1 MRKPLNLH
9 PRHQLLHQPFQ
20 LARRRV
26 PRDDFVIADAC
37 LAQGFL
43 FDRVAGSGGAPFPM
57 VALALNSSEKLG
69 SIRASGLNV

>member
-1 MRKPLNLH
+1 
-9 PRHQLLHQPFQ
+9 
-20 LARRRV
+20 V

-57 VALALNSSEKLG
+57 VALA
-69 SIRASGLNV
+69 